1 MKQIDIDRMVDA
13 RNMSPE
19 HKNILRKALGYAAGD
34 GRKEI
39 QEKLDSLDKEVGGI
53 LSSLGSTLGA
63 VALEIGNDEG
73 VKSRN
78 LAKLKTVTSHDSFF
92 ADINYGFG
100 TASWNDGV
108 GGVAFIIT
116 AGGTA
121 KPYTIGADGS
131 VGGGVDI
138 NLKDPN
144 TDVFIVLGDNEELPT
159 NESEIKGK
167 IYCKKNTSSTATDNQ
182 YNEYIYVKSTKK
194 WEKVGEF
201 QAEPDLSGYAKL
213 NKNNVFNGT
222 NKFTNQIDFPAFSI
236 GSDGKLYRSIK
247 LETSRFKVTN
257 VPVTDSTVL
266 NANEGL
272 SEIGTPEDFIFTLE
286 DGTKVTKSIR
296 VISTTTSQNVVNNNG
311 GEDGE

>member
-19 HKNILRKALGYAAGD
+19 HKNILRRALGYAAGE

-39 QEKLDSLDKEVGGI
+39 QEKLDSLDKEVGNI

-63 VALEIGNDEG
+63 VTLEIGNDEG
-73 VKSRN
+73 VKERN

-121 KPYTIGADGS
+121 KPYSISADGS
-131 VGGGVDI
+131 VAGGIDI

-167 IYCKKNTSSTATDNQ
+167 IYCKKNPDSTAGDNQ
-182 YNEYIYVKSTKK
+182 YNEYIYVTSTKK
-194 WEKVGEF
+194 WEKVGQF

-213 NKNNVFNGT
+213 SGALFIGEIKSRVCLRDTPYIWTSEQAINKVPNT
-222 NKFTNQIDFPAFSI
+222 I
-236 GSDGKLYRSIK
+236 GSI
-247 LETSRFKVTN
+247 TN
-257 VPVTDSTVL
+257 V
-266 NANEGL
+266 GL
-272 SEIGTPEDFIFTLE
+272 EESFVFTLE

-296 VISTTTSQNVVNNNG
+296 VVSTTTSQNTVNNNG
-311 GEDGE
+311 GQDGE

>member
-19 HKNILRKALGYAAGD
+19 HKNILRRALGYAAGD

-73 VKSRN
+73 VKARN

-131 VGGGVDI
+131 VGGGIDI

-144 TDVFIVLGDNEELPT
+144 TEVFIILADNEELPT
-159 NESEIKGK
+159 DESKIKGK
-167 IYCKKNTSSTATDNQ
+167 IYCKKNTSSTAGDNQ

-201 QAEPDLSGYAKL
+201 QAEPNLSNYAKL
-213 NKNNVFNGT
+213 SGAT
-222 NKFTNQIDFPAFSI
+222 FTGKCYIPYLINTHSINIAAIDNA
-236 GSDGKLYRSIK
+236 DGKSTYLKVLRDKDKGINKVYN
-247 LETSRFKVTN
+247 TSGTL
-257 VPVTDSTVL
+257 TDV
-266 NANEGL
+266 
-272 SEIGTPEDFIFTLE
+272 GTPEDLVFTLE
-286 DGTKVTKSIR
+286 DGSTVTKSIR
-296 VISTTTSQNVVNNNG
+296 VISTTTSKA
-311 GEDGE
+311 EA

>member
-19 HKNILRKALGYAAGD
+19 HKNILRKALGYAAGE

-39 QEKLDSLDKEVGGI
+39 QEKLDSLDKEVGNI

-63 VALEIGNDEG
+63 VTLEIGNDEG

-121 KPYTIGADGS
+121 KPYSISADGS
-131 VGGGVDI
+131 VAGGIDV

-144 TDVFIVLGDNEELPT
+144 TDVFVILGDDEELPT

-167 IYCKKNTSSTATDNQ
+167 IYCKKNTSSTAGDNQ
-182 YNEYIYVKSTKK
+182 YNEYIYIKSTKK

-201 QAEPDLSGYAKL
+201 QAEPNLSGYAKL
-213 NKNNVFNGT
+213 SGARFTGDITLAGAAAIKNSYLSGCWIALSNNRYFYTPESNKPNITYATNGSLV
-222 NKFTNQIDFPAFSI
+222 D
-236 GSDGKLYRSIK
+236 
-247 LETSRFKVTN
+247 
-257 VPVTDSTVL
+257 
-266 NANEGL
+266 
-272 SEIGTPEDFIFTLE
+272 IGTPEDFVFTLE

-296 VISTTTSQNVVNNNG
+296 VLSTTTSQNVVNNNSG
-311 GEDGE
+311 KDGE

>member
-19 HKNILRKALGYAAGD
+19 HKNILRKALGYAAGE

-39 QEKLDSLDKEVGGI
+39 QEKLDSLDKEVGNI

-73 VKSRN
+73 VKARN

-159 NESEIKGK
+159 NGSEIKGK

-194 WEKVGEF
+194 WEKIGEF
-201 QAEPDLSGYAKL
+201 QAKPDLRGYAKL
-213 NKNNVFNGT
+213 DENVEFSTIKANARSGYQFYGTRNSYLGSLRVNYLEALNNKSNHIVFAT
-222 NKFTNQIDFPAFSI
+222 D
-236 GSDGKLYRSIK
+236 GS
-247 LETSRFKVTN
+247 TPN
-257 VPVTDSTVL
+257 
-266 NANEGL
+266 
-272 SEIGTPEDFIFTLE
+272 IGTPEDLIFTLE

>member
-19 HKNILRKALGYAAGD
+19 HKNILRTALGYAAGE

-39 QEKLDSLDKEVGGI
+39 QEKLDSLDKEVGNI

-63 VALEIGNDEG
+63 VTLEIGNDEG

-121 KPYTIGADGS
+121 KPYSISADGS
-131 VGGGVDI
+131 VAGGIDI

-144 TDVFIVLGDNEELPT
+144 TEVFIMLADNEELPT
-159 NESEIKGK
+159 DESEIKGK
-167 IYCKKNTSSTATDNQ
+167 IYCKKNTSSTAGDNQ

-201 QAEPDLSGYAKL
+201 KADPDLSGYAKL
-213 NKNNVFNGT
+213 SGARFYGPINTNG
-222 NKFTNQIDFPAFSI
+222 IDASI
-236 GSDGKLYRSIK
+236 GTSSFSNVTHLSANTVESNHHVFAVDGTHLD
-247 LETSRFKVTN
+247 V
-257 VPVTDSTVL
+257 
-266 NANEGL
+266 
-272 SEIGTPEDFIFTLE
+272 GTEEMFMFTLE
-286 DGTKVTKSIR
+286 DGTNVIKRIR
-296 VISTTTSQNVVNNNG
+296 VNSTTSQAG
-311 GEDGE
+311 A

>member
-19 HKNILRKALGYAAGD
+19 HKNILRKALGYAAGE

-73 VKSRN
+73 VKARN

-92 ADINYGFG
+92 TDINYGFG

-131 VGGGVDI
+131 VGGGIDI

-144 TDVFIVLGDNEELPT
+144 TEVFIILGDNEELPT

-167 IYCKKNTSSTATDNQ
+167 IYCKKNTDSTAGDNQ

-201 QAEPDLSGYAKL
+201 QAEPDLSNYARLDKF
-213 NKNNVFNGT
+213 NRFKGAAFENSVNFDDDATFYNNVIIGRVAPLGESFLRIFDAFDISDHET
-222 NKFTNQIDFPAFSI
+222 YLIDGSI
-236 GSDGKLYRSIK
+236 GD
-247 LETSRFKVTN
+247 
-257 VPVTDSTVL
+257 
-266 NANEGL
+266 
-272 SEIGTPEDFIFTLE
+272 IGTPENFTFTLE
-286 DGTKVTKSIR
+286 DGSTVTKSIR
-296 VISTTTSQNVVNNNG
+296 VISTTTSQA
-311 GEDGE
+311 EA

>member
-19 HKNILRKALGYAAGD
+19 HKNILRRALGYAAGD

-39 QEKLDSLDKEVGGI
+39 QEKLDSLDKEVGNI

-63 VALEIGNDEG
+63 VTLEIGNDEG

-121 KPYTIGADGS
+121 KPYSISADGS
-131 VGGGVDI
+131 VSGGIDI

-144 TDVFIVLGDNEELPT
+144 TDIYIILDDSEELPT

-167 IYCKKNTSSTATDNQ
+167 IYCKKNPDSTAGDNQ

-194 WEKVGEF
+194 WEKVGQF

-213 NKNNVFNGT
+213 NGARFNNLTADNFAVNNLLAKGPKGFLVGANTNRIENEVYNTKGT
-222 NKFTNQIDFPAFSI
+222 VS
-236 GSDGKLYRSIK
+236 
-247 LETSRFKVTN
+247 N
-257 VPVTDSTVL
+257 V
-266 NANEGL
+266 G
-272 SEIGTPEDFIFTLE
+272 IPEDFIFTLE

-296 VISTTTSQNVVNNNG
+296 VISTTSQA
-311 GEDGE
+311 EA

>member
-19 HKNILRKALGYAAGD
+19 HKNILRRALGYAAGD

-39 QEKLDSLDKEVGGI
+39 QEKLDSLDKEVGNI

-63 VALEIGNDEG
+63 VTLEIGNDEG
-73 VKSRN
+73 VKTRN

-121 KPYTIGADGS
+121 KPYSISADGS
-131 VGGGVDI
+131 VSGGIDI

-144 TDVFIVLGDNEELPT
+144 TDIFIILEDNEELPT

-167 IYCKKNTSSTATDNQ
+167 IYCKKNPDSTAGDNQ

-201 QAEPDLSGYAKL
+201 QAKPDLSGYAKL
-213 NKNNVFNGT
+213 SGANFTGEVKIINTKIGMYDIEIPRSIIFKGT
-222 NKFTNQIDFPAFSI
+222 NSNMTFA
-236 GSDGKLYRSIK
+236 
-247 LETSRFKVTN
+247 N
-257 VPVTDSTVL
+257 VR
-266 NANEGL
+266 NANN
-272 SEIGTPEDFIFTLE
+272 INKTIAVGTQGNFLDVGVQEPFVFTLE

-296 VISTTTSQNVVNNNG
+296 VISTTSQAG
-311 GEDGE
+311 A

>member
-19 HKNILRKALGYAAGD
+19 HKNILRRALGYAAGE

-39 QEKLDSLDKEVGGI
+39 QDKLDSLDKEVGNI

-63 VALEIGNDEG
+63 VTLEIGNDEG

-121 KPYTIGADGS
+121 KPYSISADGS
-131 VGGGVDI
+131 VSGGIDV

-159 NESEIKGK
+159 KESEIKGK
-167 IYCKKNTSSTATDNQ
+167 IYCKKNSNSTAGDNQ
-182 YNEYIYVKSTKK
+182 YNEYIYVTSTKK

-201 QAEPDLSGYAKL
+201 KADPDLSGYAKL
-213 NKNNVFNGT
+213 NENVQFSNIIANRLEASSAKSNNIVFATDGS
-222 NKFTNQIDFPAFSI
+222 KAAI
-236 GSDGKLYRSIK
+236 GG
-247 LETSRFKVTN
+247 
-257 VPVTDSTVL
+257 
-266 NANEGL
+266 
-272 SEIGTPEDFIFTLE
+272 PEDFVFTLE
-286 DGTKVTKSIR
+286 DGTKVTKTIR
-296 VISTTTSQNVVNNNG
+296 VTATTSQAG
-311 GEDGE
+311 A

>member
-19 HKNILRKALGYAAGD
+19 HKNILRRALGYAAGE

-39 QEKLDSLDKEVGGI
+39 QEKLDSLDKEVGNI

-73 VKSRN
+73 VKERN

-131 VGGGVDI
+131 VAGGIDV

-167 IYCKKNTSSTATDNQ
+167 IYCKKNTSSTAGDNQ

-201 QAEPDLSGYAKL
+201 QAEPNLSGYAKL
-213 NKNNVFNGT
+213 SGAVFSGYVILNGGVLLRSIVANGSKFLPTQNGT
-222 NKFTNQIDFPAFSI
+222 NHETYLTNGGIAD
-236 GSDGKLYRSIK
+236 
-247 LETSRFKVTN
+247 
-257 VPVTDSTVL
+257 
-266 NANEGL
+266 
-272 SEIGTPEDFIFTLE
+272 IGTPEDFIFTLE
-286 DGTKVTKSIR
+286 DGTRVTKSIR
-296 VISTTTSQNVVNNNG
+296 VISTTTSQNVVNENG

>member
-19 HKNILRKALGYAAGD
+19 HKNILRRALGYAAGE

-39 QEKLDSLDKEVGGI
+39 QDKLDSLDKEVGNI

-63 VALEIGNDEG
+63 VTLEIGNDEG

-121 KPYTIGADGS
+121 KPYSISADGS
-131 VGGGVDI
+131 VSGGIDV

-159 NESEIKGK
+159 KESEIKGK
-167 IYCKKNTSSTATDNQ
+167 IYCKKNSNSTAGDNQ
-182 YNEYIYVKSTKK
+182 YNEYIYVTSTKK

-201 QAEPDLSGYAKL
+201 KADPDLNGYAKL
-213 NKNNVFNGT
+213 NENVQFSNIIANRLEASSAKSNNIVFATDGS
-222 NKFTNQIDFPAFSI
+222 KAAI
-236 GSDGKLYRSIK
+236 GG
-247 LETSRFKVTN
+247 
-257 VPVTDSTVL
+257 
-266 NANEGL
+266 
-272 SEIGTPEDFIFTLE
+272 PEDFVFTLE
-286 DGTKVTKSIR
+286 DGTKVTKTIR
-296 VISTTTSQNVVNNNG
+296 VTATTSQAG
-311 GEDGE
+311 A

>member
-73 VKSRN
+73 VKARN

-131 VGGGVDI
+131 VGGGIDI

-144 TDVFIVLGDNEELPT
+144 TEVFIVLADNEELPT
-159 NESEIKGK
+159 DESKIQGK
-167 IYCKKNTSSTATDNQ
+167 IYCKKNTSSTAGDNQ

-201 QAEPDLSGYAKL
+201 QAKPDLSGYAKI
-213 NKNNVFNGT
+213 NKNNNFTVENFFNGGLVT
-222 NKFTNQIDFPAFSI
+222 HHINKHGGANYLLAGPDIDKSPTKTYTT
-236 GSDGKLYRSIK
+236 DGKL
-247 LETSRFKVTN
+247 
-257 VPVTDSTVL
+257 
-266 NANEGL
+266 A
-272 SEIGTPEDFIFTLE
+272 EIGLEEPFIFTLE
-286 DGTKVTKSIR
+286 DGSKITKSIR
-296 VISTTTSQNVVNNNG
+296 VVSTTNS
-311 GEDGE
+311 

>member
-19 HKNILRKALGYAAGD
+19 HKNILRRALGYAAGD

-39 QEKLDSLDKEVGGI
+39 QEKLDSLDKEVGNI

-63 VALEIGNDEG
+63 VTLEIGNDEG
-73 VKSRN
+73 VKARN

-92 ADINYGFG
+92 ANINYGFG

-121 KPYTIGADGS
+121 KPYSISADGS
-131 VGGGVDI
+131 VSGGIDI
-138 NLKDPN
+138 NFKDPN
-144 TDVFIVLGDNEELPT
+144 TDIFIILEDNEELPT

-167 IYCKKNTSSTATDNQ
+167 IYCKKNPDSTAGDNQ

-201 QAEPDLSGYAKL
+201 KAEPDLSNYAKL
-213 NKNNVFNGT
+213 RSNNVYTAINNFNGT
-222 NKFTNQIDFPAFSI
+222 VKLGGSWYPYGYVIPTNNKYFWATINDPKKAYVSNGDLVDI
-236 GSDGKLYRSIK
+236 GS
-247 LETSRFKVTN
+247 
-257 VPVTDSTVL
+257 
-266 NANEGL
+266 
-272 SEIGTPEDFIFTLE
+272 PENFTFTLE
-286 DGTKVTKSIR
+286 DGSTVTKSIR
-296 VISTTTSQNVVNNNG
+296 VLSTTTSQAG
-311 GEDGE
+311 A

>member
-1 MKQIDIDRMVDA
+1 MKQSDINRMVDA

-19 HKNILRKALGYAAGD
+19 HKNILRKALGLGAAE
-34 GRKEI
+34 GRQEI
-39 QEKLDSLDKEVGGI
+39 QEKLYSLDKEVGGI
-53 LSSLGSTLGA
+53 LSSLSSTLGV

-131 VGGGVDI
+131 VGGGIDI

-144 TDVFIVLGDNEELPT
+144 TEVFIILGDNEELPT

-167 IYCKKNTSSTATDNQ
+167 IYCKKDTSSTAGDNQ
-182 YNEYIYVKSTKK
+182 YIEYIYVKSTKK

-213 NKNNVFNGT
+213 SGAIFTGAIISQDWLKVVGGIQPNDNRYLPIRDNRYNKSNYTYAGDGT
-222 NKFTNQIDFPAFSI
+222 I
-236 GSDGKLYRSIK
+236 
-247 LETSRFKVTN
+247 
-257 VPVTDSTVL
+257 
-266 NANEGL
+266 AN
-272 SEIGTPEDFIFTLE
+272 IGTPENFTFTLE
-286 DGTKVTKSIR
+286 DGTTVTKSIR
-296 VISTTTSQNVVNNNG
+296 VISTTTSQA
-311 GEDGE
+311 EA

>member
-19 HKNILRKALGYAAGD
+19 HKNILRRALGYAAGE

-39 QEKLDSLDKEVGGI
+39 QEKLDSLDKEVGNI

-63 VALEIGNDEG
+63 VTLEIGNDEG

-121 KPYTIGADGS
+121 KPYSISADGS
-131 VGGGVDI
+131 VAGGIDV

-159 NESEIKGK
+159 KESEIKGK
-167 IYCKKNTSSTATDNQ
+167 IYCKKNPNSTAGDNQ
-182 YNEYIYVKSTKK
+182 YNEYIYVTSTKK
-194 WEKVGEF
+194 WEKIGEF
-201 QAEPDLSGYAKL
+201 KAEPDLNSYAKL
-213 NKNNVFNGT
+213 NENVQFSNIIANRLEASSAKSNNIVFATDGS
-222 NKFTNQIDFPAFSI
+222 KAAI
-236 GSDGKLYRSIK
+236 GG
-247 LETSRFKVTN
+247 
-257 VPVTDSTVL
+257 
-266 NANEGL
+266 
-272 SEIGTPEDFIFTLE
+272 PEDFVFTLE
-286 DGTKVTKSIR
+286 DGTKVTKTIR
-296 VISTTTSQNVVNNNG
+296 VTATTSQAG
-311 GEDGE
+311 A

>member
-19 HKNILRKALGYAAGD
+19 HKNILRRALGYAAGE

-39 QEKLDSLDKEVGGI
+39 QEKLDSLDKEVGNI

-73 VKSRN
+73 VKARN

-167 IYCKKNTSSTATDNQ
+167 IYCKKNTSSTAGDNQ
-182 YNEYIYVKSTKK
+182 YNEYIYVTSTKK

-213 NKNNVFNGT
+213 SGAIFTGDIKSYDCRMQNLIPEYVGMNARGNYLRARDGNQFKDNLVYNTQGT
-222 NKFTNQIDFPAFSI
+222 IYNI
-236 GSDGKLYRSIK
+236 GSQ
-247 LETSRFKVTN
+247 
-257 VPVTDSTVL
+257 
-266 NANEGL
+266 
-272 SEIGTPEDFIFTLE
+272 EDFIFTLE
-286 DGTKVTKSIR
+286 DGSTVIKSIR
-296 VISTTTSQNVVNNNG
+296 VVSTTTSQNVVNNNG

>member
-19 HKNILRKALGYAAGD
+19 HKNILRKALGYAAGE

-39 QEKLDSLDKEVGGI
+39 QEKLDSLDKEVGNI

-73 VKSRN
+73 VKARN

-131 VGGGVDI
+131 VGGGIDI

-144 TDVFIVLGDNEELPT
+144 TEVFIILADNEELPT
-159 NESEIKGK
+159 DESKIQGK
-167 IYCKKNTSSTATDNQ
+167 IYCKKNTSSTAGDNQ

-213 NKNNVFNGT
+213 NGDNTYIKKNIFSGLVKFNNDWIPYGYVIAT
-222 NKFTNQIDFPAFSI
+222 NNKYFWSHKNDPKKAYVSN
-236 GSDGKLYRSIK
+236 GDLA
-247 LETSRFKVTN
+247 
-257 VPVTDSTVL
+257 D
-266 NANEGL
+266 
-272 SEIGTPEDFIFTLE
+272 IGTPEDFTFTLE
-286 DGTKVTKSIR
+286 DGSTVTKSIR
-296 VISTTTSQNVVNNNG
+296 VISTTTSKA
-311 GEDGE
+311 EA